1 MLYLYNTLTRKKE
14 PFKADGE
21 VKIYTCGPT
30 VYDYAH
36 LGNFRAYVFQDLLKR
51 YLKFK
56 GFKVKHVMNIT
67 DVDDKTI
74 KRSRELG
81 LSLKEYTRRYEK
93 AFFEDAEAMNL
104 DRADY
109 YPRATEHIAEMVDII
124 KALIEKGYA
133 YKAKDGSIYYDIS
146 KFKDYGKLSKLK
158 IRQLKEGARVSHD
171 EYAKEEARD
180 FALWKAHSEEDGD
193 VYWVTEIGKGR
204 PGWHIE
210 CSAMAI
216 KYLGETLDIHAGG
229 VDLIF
234 PHHENEIAQSEA
246 YTGKPFSRFWVHNE
260 HLLVNGR
267 KMSKSLGNFIT
278 LRELINRGYNPRA
291 IRLLLLSSHYR
302 KKLNFTFKALEA
314 AEKSLKRLENF
325 KDRVM
330 NADTKPGRYIT
341 EDIEKSRKE
350 FFAAL
355 DDDLDTPKALSAL
368 FSLVNTVNTAID
380 RGEFGEEDK
389 RYVIEFLQE
398 FNSIFAV
405 LKDEKRELPEEFLR
419 LIKVR
424 EEARKSGDFEKADR
438 IRDYLLSKGIVLE
451 DTPEGTKWRWK

>member
-14 PFKADGE
+14 PFKVEGE

-56 GFKVKHVMNIT
+56 GFKVRHIMNIT

-81 LSLKEYTRRYEK
+81 LSLKEYTRMYEK
-93 AFFEDAEAMNL
+93 AFFEDVEAMNI
-104 DRADY
+104 DKADF
-109 YPRATEHIAEMVDII
+109 YPRATEHIDEMVKII
-124 KALIEKGYA
+124 KALMEKGYA
-133 YKAKDGSIYYDIS
+133 YRAEDGSIYYDIS
-146 KFKDYGKLSKLK
+146 KFKEYGKLSKLEIHK
-158 IRQLKEGARVSHD
+158 LKEGARVSHD
-171 EYAKEEARD
+171 EYAKDEAKD

-193 VYWVTEIGKGR
+193 VYWVTEVGKGR

-278 LRELINRGYNPRA
+278 LRELLEKGYNPRA
-291 IRLLLLSSHYR
+291 IRFLLLSTHYR
-302 KKLNFTFKALEA
+302 KKLNFTFKALES
-314 AEKSLKRLENF
+314 AENSLSRIENF
-325 KDRVM
+325 RNRISQV
-330 NADTKPGRYIT
+330 DTSQGGYIV
-341 EDIEKSRKE
+341 EEIKRIREK
-350 FFAAL
+350 FFEAL
-355 DDDLDTPKALSAL
+355 DDDLDTPRAIAAL
-368 FSLVNTVNTAID
+368 FSLINLVNAAID

-389 RYVIEFLQE
+389 KLVVEFIND
-398 FNSIFAV
+398 FNAIFAV
-405 LKDEKRELPEEFLR
+405 LKEDRKELPEEFIK
-419 LIKVR
+419 LIKER
-424 EEARKSGDFEKADR
+424 EEARKRKDYDKADR
-438 IRDYLLSKGIVLE
+438 IREYLLSKGIVLE